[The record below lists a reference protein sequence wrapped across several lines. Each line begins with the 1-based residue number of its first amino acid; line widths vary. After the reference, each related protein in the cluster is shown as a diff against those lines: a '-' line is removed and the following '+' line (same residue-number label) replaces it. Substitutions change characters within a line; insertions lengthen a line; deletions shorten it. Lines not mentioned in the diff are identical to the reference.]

1 MSFFDKEKRKEREE
15 RKYQRHGYII
25 ALDQEETI
33 RGFMQWR
40 FGRLPAKL
48 IGLAATI
55 IMLLVLLHFRG
66 LFLDDYTFTYGN
78 IVYVFALLAA
88 PLAGLLI
95 ASEPVY
101 GTKIRP
107 FAATVCF
114 FIAPIF
120 TMQMMECYNGNFVYN
135 FSVPTFLLNY
145 VTYLF
150 CYLLCYLICRRY
162 HMTVLIINISI
173 FVAGMI
179 NYFVDDF
186 RGTPVVPMDIPTIRT
201 GMGVADGYTYSI
213 SWQLIMAAICMLLI
227 YLFNK
232 RFIPCIPIR
241 KLKYKILTRILII
254 GWLLICVI
262 TLFFTD
268 FLWNRG
274 YKPDFWNQSRGYHNT
289 GTWFNFCL
297 NLKYIHPSK
306 PDGYSASET
315 DEILDSMLA
324 EYGVTRDG
332 DSSIDM
338 LTGANTYVPSDGQN
352 PHIIAIMNESL
363 ADLRTLGD
371 LELNQ
376 ENLQFIDS
384 MKENT
389 VKGTLEVPVFGA
401 GTSNSEFEFMT
412 GNSIT
417 FLPAGSNVY
426 QSYIKAPIPSI
437 LSSLTEQGY
446 SNVAYHPYY
455 AAGWNRIA
463 VYNYMGF
470 SDFVSIESFIDQEI
484 IDEYL
489 DTNDA
494 IAFERNLKARYPDK
508 DMLLRRFVSDAYDYQ
523 MVEEMFEEREAGK
536 PFFILNVTM
545 QNHGGYAM
553 SYPNFTED
561 VWPTNL
567 SGSYEKANRYLSLV
581 KDSDEAF
588 QSLVEYFA
596 NVDEPTIIC
605 MFGDHQPSIED
616 EFYEEL
622 YQVNDLDELT
632 DIQTQDRYSTPFII
646 WANYDIPEAELGRM
660 SSNYLSTLLCQ
671 LAGVE
676 LTPYQKYL
684 ACLHEKLPVIDT
696 VGYMDAEDNI
706 YQYNTETEYTDLIN
720 QYQCLEYN
728 AVIDVDHRN
737 EALFKIAQ

>member
-1 MSFFDKEKRKEREE
+1 MALMDKQKRLERQEL
-15 RKYQRHGYII
+15 KYSRSGY
-25 ALDQEETI
+25 ALAWAKDEHI
-33 RGFMQWR
+33 KGLMQWR
-40 FGRLPAKL
+40 FGKLPARL
-48 IGLAATI
+48 IGLAVTI
-55 IMLLVLLHFRG
+55 IMLLILLHFRG
-66 LFLDDYTFTYGN
+66 LFLDDYTFYYGQV
-78 IVYVFALLAA
+78 VYIFALLAA
-88 PLAGLLI
+88 PLCGLLI
-95 ASEPVY
+95 ASVPVY

-107 FAATVCF
+107 FAATVLF
-114 FIAPIF
+114 FLMPVA

-135 FSVPTFLLNY
+135 FSPSTFLLNY
-145 VTYLF
+145 ASYLF
-150 CYLLCYLICRRY
+150 FYLLCYLICRRY

-173 FVAGMI
+173 YVAGMI
-179 NYFVDDF
+179 NYFVDLF
-186 RGTPVVPMDIPTIRT
+186 RGTPVVPMDIPTFRT
-201 GMGVADGYTYSI
+201 GMEVADGYSYSI
-213 SWQLIMAAICMLLI
+213 SWQLIMASICMLVI

-241 KLKYKILTRILII
+241 KLKFKILTRVLII

-268 FLWNRG
+268 FLANRG

-297 NLKYIHPSK
+297 NLKYIHPTK
-306 PDGYSASET
+306 PDGYNADKT
-315 DEILDSMLA
+315 DEVLDSFLA

-332 DSSIDM
+332 DTSIDM
-338 LTGANTYVPSDGQN
+338 LTGENTYTASTGQK
-352 PHIIAIMNESL
+352 PHVIAIMNESL
-363 ADLRTLGD
+363 ADLRTLGE

-376 ENLQFIDS
+376 ENMKFMDS
-384 MKENT
+384 LTENT

-412 GNSIT
+412 GSSIT

-426 QSYIKAPIPSI
+426 QSYIRDPIPSL

-470 SDFVSIESFIDQEI
+470 SDFVSIESFIDQDI

-494 IAFERNLKARYPDK
+494 IQFERNLKERYPDK

-523 MVEEMFEEREAGK
+523 MVEEMFEEREEGK
-536 PFFILNVTM
+536 PFFVLNVTM

-567 SGSYEKANRYLSLV
+567 NGDYPKAKRYLSLV

-588 QSLVEYFA
+588 EDLVNYFS

-622 YQVNDLDELT
+622 YDVSDLDDLS

-646 WANYDIPEAELGRM
+646 WANYDIPEAEIERM
-660 SSNYLSTLLCQ
+660 SANYLSTLLAQ
-671 LAGVE
+671 LAGLE

-684 ACLHEKLPVIDT
+684 ACLHEALPVIDT
-696 VGYMDAEDNI
+696 VGYMDAENNI
-706 YQYNTETEYTDLIN
+706 YKYNDNTEYTELIN

-728 AVIDVDHRN
+728 MVIDVAHRN
-737 EALFKIAQ
+737 ESLFEIAK